1 MTRYIIVNA
10 LLICLKGQEK
20 FFVTFFRDRLENE
33 NIDNASVELAASW
46 LDVNEG
52 ELGVLVA
59 CKDNLFR
66 TLENEQL
73 RRFLCMSNEILIL
86 TGPRF
91 IRTAAEFAEYMS
103 KELGVIAKAHIQ

>member
-1 MTRYIIVNA
+1 M
-10 LLICLKGQEK
+10 ICLKGQEK
-20 FFVTFFRDRLENE
+20 FFVTFFRNRLENE

-46 LDVNEG
+46 LDANEG

-73 RRFLCMSNEILIL
+73 RRFLCTSNEILIL

-91 IRTAAEFAEYMS
+91 LYVASEFAEFMS
-103 KELGVIAKAHIQ
+103 KELGVIARAYIQ

>member
-1 MTRYIIVNA
+1 MNA

-33 NIDNASVELAASW
+33 NIDDVSVELAASW
-46 LDVNEG
+46 LDANEG
-52 ELGVLVA
+52 ELGVLVT

-73 RRFLCMSNEILIL
+73 RRFLCTSNEILIL

-91 IRTAAEFAEYMS
+91 LYVASEFAEFMS
-103 KELGVIAKAHIQ
+103 KELGVIARAHIK